1 MQWLMRRL
9 RHNEALFSVAREFRD
24 LNSYAQGLRRKTFSQ
39 HGEDALIQS
48 LFAGQ
53 ASGFYVDIGAS
64 HPFRISN
71 TFQLYRRGW
80 HGVTVEPIPALG
92 RLHRRWRPRD
102 TLLPIAIGPQAGA
115 LTFFEMLPSVLST
128 LDRET
133 ADRYCTEG
141 KAEILKTYDIS
152 VKTPMQLFTDHVG
165 EQTIDFLS
173 MDIEGLDVRTLHA
186 IDFKTV
192 RPRLICVELNDET
205 ETQAVADFLKTFDY
219 STVTILGCN
228 LFSASQESGLLG
240 MKPGS
245 DVTHT
250 TP

>member
-24 LNSYAQGLRRKTFSQ
+24 LNSYAHGLRRKTFSQ

-53 ASGFYVDIGAS
+53 ASGLYVDIGAS

-71 TFQLYRRGW
+71 TFQLYRQGW
-80 HGVTVEPIPALG
+80 HGVTVEPIPSLG

-128 LDRET
+128 LDRAT
-133 ADRYCTEG
+133 ADRYCAEG
-141 KAEILKTYDIS
+141 KAEILKTYEIA
-152 VKTPMQLFTDHVG
+152 VMTPMQLCTQHVG
-165 EQTIDFLS
+165 ERTIDFLS

-186 IDFKTV
+186 IDFKKV
-192 RPRLICVELNDET
+192 RPRLICIELNDDT
-205 ETQAVADFLKTFDY
+205 ETQTVADYLKTFNY
-219 STVTILGCN
+219 AIVTILGCN

-240 MKPGS
+240 LHPPT
-245 DVTHT
+245 DIPQTIQ
-250 TP
+250 